1 MKVEIEP
8 VAFAEKEVLRQ
19 MMELYQYDFS
29 EIDGTDLDAHGR
41 YGYRWLDHYWT
52 EAGRHPFFI
61 RANGRLAGFVLVRA
75 RDDDPAADREAAEFF
90 VLRRYRGHGVGE
102 SWRPGCRS
110 SNHTNRGHAETDRQG
125 GRTECPRS

>member
-29 EIDGTDLDAHGR
+29 EVDGTDLDAHGR

-52 EAGRHPFFI
+52 EQGRHPFFI

-75 RDDDPAADREAAEFF
+75 RADDPAVDQEVAEFF
-90 VLRRYRGHGVGE
+90 VLRRYRGHGVG
-102 SWRPGCRS
+102 RRA
-110 SNHTNRGHAETDRQG
+110 AEAVWTRFG
-125 GRTECPRS
+125 GAWSLNVLRRNTGAM